1 MTHLLG
7 NHRRNL
13 NLAVTLKPVNYETDP
28 RVNLRFE
35 ATNPESLKLTKA
47 KMDIFVNNEN
57 DNSPIFRS

>member
-28 RVNLRFE
+28 RVHFLFVVE
-35 ATNPESLKLTKA
+35 PLFKFYELLDDGLTDTYT
-47 KMDIFVNNEN
+47 M
-57 DNSPIFRS
+57 